1 MFDIGFKYDIW
12 AYALTYDEYDS
23 RYAFTAYVSPNLEFA
38 KT

>member
-1 MFDIGFKYDIW
+1 MGCNT
-12 AYALTYDEYDS
+12 YALTYDEYDS